1 MTEVHKDVFDGGP
14 VTFGEKEFWSSLW
27 FNLDKTWGIV
37 LPELLRERFDW
48 VLDYIRGGTLPQE
61 VLCFKDALRQVWN
74 GAGAILRAAKQPYN
88 YDVGCAIG
96 DFFNPD
102 LCPRWVNAI
111 MTSDDAMSKV
121 LTKLSGFYGVQIT
134 AKKIQNSYGILIA
147 DLWEEAYTQGWLEND
162 GISVG
167 DSQGAFR
174 HGLTDNARISAAT
187 DSFNAQSDMMN
198 PAEQG
203 DETTSGVKQMIRRS
217 FASGDASTWAWLH
230 LRQGHTLKKGGNSTL
245 VKDLVAMYS
254 KFPCKER
261 HIRSELREELKI
273 HDYVEDDQFQ
283 WHGRLIP
290 PGVFNP
296 SSKGML
302 FRPRHPYWA
311 WNVRRT
317 PQLRD
322 EDQCVIFF
330 EKNGIYFRGRDNR
343 LLLHLPSSKLR
354 AQQLEHFN
362 HERQLQ

>member
-1 MTEVHKDVFDGGP
+1 
-14 VTFGEKEFWSSLW
+14 
-27 FNLDKTWGIV
+27 
-37 LPELLRERFDW
+37 
-48 VLDYIRGGTLPQE
+48 
-61 VLCFKDALRQVWN
+61 
-74 GAGAILRAAKQPYN
+74 
-88 YDVGCAIG
+88 
-96 DFFNPD
+96 
-102 LCPRWVNAI
+102 

-121 LTKLSGFYGVQIT
+121 LTKLSGFYGVRIT

-147 DLWEEAYTQGWLEND
+147 DLWEEAYTQRWLEND
-162 GISVG
+162 GIAVG

-174 HGLTDNARISAAT
+174 HGLTDNAQISAAT

-203 DETTSGVKQMIRRS
+203 DETTSVVKQMIRRS
-217 FASGDASTWAWLH
+217 FAPGNASTWAWLH
-230 LRQGHTLKKGGNSTL
+230 LRQGHTLKKGSNSTL
-245 VKDLVAMYS
+245 VKDLVAMDS

-261 HIRSELREELKI
+261 RIRSELREELKI

-311 WNVRRT
+311 WNVGRT

-362 HERQLQ
+362 HERQLQSRTAAKGTSTSAALSEVTSERQKRHAEVEEQVLQEPQTKMIKRSPNQASQSTQPLRENIGSQKDAPRLPYTKGPRNNASGY